1 MELNLEK
8 ISTAIITTG
17 TDLAKVFAIEMI
29 YFDLDKFNIRP
40 DAALDI
46 SKVVE
51 VMKQYPTMKVEVASH
66 IDSRASKAYNLAL
79 SQKRAQA
86 TIEFMIKSGIDK
98 SRLVAKGYGEKQLV
112 NKCADGVACSD
123 EEHQQNRRSQFIITA
138 M

>member
-8 ISTAIITTG
+8 ISTAVITTG

-66 IDSRASKAYNLAL
+66 TDSRASKAYNLAL
-79 SQKRAQA
+79 SQKRAQS
-86 TIEFMIKSGIDK
+86 TMDFMIKSGIDK
-98 SRLVAKGYGEKQLV
+98 SRLIAKGYGESQLV
-112 NKCADGVACSD
+112 NKCADGVACSE